1 MADSPKCLTFGSLTL
16 SPTLEQRICA
26 NLIQRWDAVRLEQGW
41 LSPGQY
47 RPKSYLH
54 ERFTASR
61 MYEFDFSHR
70 ITNEGAFS
78 IENLT
83 LNITKDFIDQ
93 HSNRAEQDL
102 LGGDQWFAVK
112 PEGAEDQD
120 PALKL
125 FERYLQRRAELT
137 GMRDILKVGG
147 IKGSLIRGDT
157 IYKCTDKVQII
168 RDTRNVRVVLSGGVD
183 PVKDSRGEFVT
194 ELDKWG
200 SDPSDPS
207 KQILLRDPL
216 VSMAANDASG
226 QPLQPL
232 LSTFT
237 MPVVVQSNPTRG
249 CAFALPYFA
258 DVGFCT
264 TDPDLRQSDFVGH
277 IFSMAPDD
285 LMDMLPPAQRTPAFN
300 TYFEMILNGGSP
312 NTQLSDEATANLRR
326 GEQDTT
332 RSADDLAFAPR
343 RYVEIWARVD
353 IKEPGSPATS
363 RRREDIMML
372 IDYDLGYPIAYDYRF
387 AVAPWIKD
395 RRNPF
400 GIIRVNPLEKRAI
413 GMGYYRELDDPATF
427 VDKQFNRKS
436 IAIATSGNLLY
447 EDKTATTS
455 RSAGKPLRF
464 RSTDLHALNTGR
476 TGEEAMHVVTIPC
489 EIKEISEAQD
499 EMLNRLQAMKGIV
512 TPATAGDSGFAAAD
526 TLGGMQILEKTSDV
540 GVKQVEAHLMGGDTE
555 GITAAIRDF
564 VDVETMFYDP
574 LAASLIFQSLASA
587 QDQAAADQQSAAAA
601 NPGAP
606 VPPLDPAMVP
616 VDNVAVLGAWIARNP
631 DNIRN
636 RVHVVLSPKNGSQI
650 VAEAQQRIQA
660 VTQWL
665 TLGAQFGPEGQKMAK
680 DEFAQILSQLGSTN
694 PEKTLQ
700 ISTPPPPPT
709 LDANGQPTTTPGPGP
724 TGAPVVTPP
733 PRPMPPPQTGP

>member
-1 MADSPKCLTFGSLTL
+1 MPDETKCLTRGSLTL
-16 SPTLEQRICA
+16 SPVMEAKICA
-26 NLIQRWDAVRLEQGW
+26 DLIQRWDAVRLEQGW
-41 LSPGQY
+41 LAPGSY
-47 RPKSYLH
+47 RPGSYLH
-54 ERFTASR
+54 ERYTAQQ
-61 MYEFDFSHR
+61 MYQFDFSHR
-70 ITNEGAFS
+70 RAADGAFS
-78 IENLT
+78 VENLT
-83 LNITKDFIDQ
+83 LNMPKDFIDQ
-93 HSNRAEQDL
+93 HANRAEQDL

-112 PEGAEDQD
+112 PKGPEDED

-125 FERYLQRRAELT
+125 FERYLQDRAEQI

-157 IYKCTDKVQII
+157 VYKCTDKVQVI
-168 RDTRNVRVVLSGGVD
+168 RDTRNVRVVLDRGVT

-200 SDPSDPS
+200 ADPSDPS

-216 VSMAANDASG
+216 VSMAAFDGAG

-237 MPVVVQSNPTRG
+237 MPVEVQSNPTRG
-249 CAFALPYFA
+249 CAFELPYFA

-264 TDPDLRQSDFVGH
+264 TDPDIRQSDFFGH
-277 IFSMAPDD
+277 LYSLAPDD
-285 LMDMLPPAQRTPAFN
+285 LMDMLPPAQRTPAFDR
-300 TYFEMILNGGSP
+300 YFESIFNNGSQS
-312 NTQLSDEATANLRR
+312 NLLSDELTANTRR
-326 GEQDTT
+326 GEQDTV
-332 RSADDLAFAPR
+332 RSPDSLPFAPR

-353 IKEPGSPATS
+353 IKGPGAKPSE
-363 RRREDIMML
+363 RRRESIMML
-372 IDYDLGYPIAYDYRF
+372 IDLELQVPIAYDYRY

-395 RRNPF
+395 RYNPF
-400 GIIRVNPLEKRAI
+400 GMIRVNPLEKRAI

-427 VDKQFNRKS
+427 VDKQFCRKS
-436 IAIATSGNLLY
+436 IAIGTSGNILY

-464 RSTDLHALNTGR
+464 RSLDTHTLNTGR
-476 TGEEAMHVVTIPC
+476 TGDEALHVVTIPC

-526 TLGGMQILEKTSDV
+526 TLGGMQILEHTSDV
-540 GVKQVEAHLMGGDTE
+540 GVKQVEAHLIGGDTE
-555 GITAAIRDF
+555 GITAALRDF
-564 VDVETMFYDP
+564 VDVEAKYYDP
-574 LAASLIFQSLASA
+574 LAASLIFQALAAS
-587 QDQAAADQQSAAAA
+587 QDQAAADQLTQAAQ
-601 NPGAP
+601 GIP
-606 VPPLDPAMVP
+606 VQPLEPAMQP
-616 VDNVAVLGAWIARNP
+616 ADNVALLGAWIANNP

-636 RVHVVLSPKNGSQI
+636 RVHVVLAPKNGSQVI
-650 VAEAQQRIQA
+650 AEAQQRIQT

-680 DEFAQILSQLGSTN
+680 DEFVQVLSQLGSQN

-700 ISTPPPPPT
+700 LSTPPPPT
-709 LDANGQPTTTPGPGP
+709 LDANGQPAAPGPGS
-724 TGAPVVTPP
+724 TGQPVVTPP
-733 PRPMPPPQTGP
+733 PKPVQTPQAGP